1 MNSDQAHKLVDYSDT
16 SSEDEK
22 QRMTADSSLFKNACS
37 STTWSSPFI
46 TRQSRKL
53 HSVRKATTKMRWFRD
68 GTTQPATPQPSR
80 IFPNLVRDHIKIGI
94 PGSNRTEGHRPRN
107 SRTLFPAT
115 EFRSL
120 LTCTEPHANSHHQ
133 TPITHP
139 PSETHTSEDINSNR
153 SLYTPQPPQTNAN
166 KSPFT
171 SVQKPN
177 HAPNAPIKATIES
190 KWKQAAFAMR
200 LEESECEK
208 DHESAVNVT
217 HTWGF
222 TTPCKSTKK
231 PWKLS
236 SSTQTAPQT
245 PSKAKNKTQKV
256 CEGTKNVETLKSD
269 FCEFHIEKPQIAS
282 PFISKEKNKYT
293 PIGISSN
300 RKKACRQRY
309 REIALLERQKRRE
322 EFDASQ
328 PFWTSLNSPHVSC
341 ASSLWRKDDSVSKEC
356 ENPQRRPPDSTHRQK
371 EAQTLHEYDWSFW
384 KHLGNTAYS
393 SGNYEDAIR
402 YYRQSL
408 EALESSLALEHS
420 MHQNRSLMKKE
431 KGSLHANLSASL
443 MMTSSLTEARHEILY
458 AIAVDPLHLRSYL
471 RLARIQIMLGYC
483 EEAKKTVSNM
493 KALFWIGRIQQ
504 DAGGSMI
511 IENETSI
518 GSETK
523 HQEAINEIETSITK
537 YQEACDKARQ
547 SQALGSY
554 VEALCFWDQCLHIA
568 PQDRQSLI
576 EKTTVLLHLRRFEDV
591 FRVCEER
598 LQQSKVCA
606 SLNDLLNTLRE
617 SEFLCNAIKILG
629 RDQSILWAKA
639 LCYTNR
645 SEDAFRVLDTI
656 EMLAPCCTKVL
667 ELKRAW
673 VQLEK
678 LNEQGNVAFRRQAY
692 ESAIHI
698 YTDAIRTG
706 DSFHHEKLA
715 SVYSNR
721 AAAAMSLK
729 QYAIGVSDCT
739 EALKLHPKHLRALL
753 RRARCYVYLEKYQL
767 AISDFDSILA
777 KWSWQDVA
785 SIGTKSDLNNERLDV
800 KNKLY
805 QWERE
810 NKNQSANKSTRN
822 SNRSN
827 KNHFNGNW
835 RKNKNT
841 RRFSH
846 ANQSRGRKTSDQW
859 SFPQENGWI
868 GVRRSHYE
876 ILGVSRTASVADIRK
891 TYMKLALQ
899 FHPGRKFETSLT
911 VVTDVFCR

>member
-107 SRTLFPAT
+107 SRTLFPVT
-115 EFRSL
+115 DF
-120 LTCTEPHANSHHQ
+120 
-133 TPITHP
+133 
-139 PSETHTSEDINSNR
+139 R

-222 TTPCKSTKK
+222 TTPS
-231 PWKLS
+231 
-236 SSTQTAPQT
+236 
-245 PSKAKNKTQKV
+245 
-256 CEGTKNVETLKSD
+256 
-269 FCEFHIEKPQIAS
+269 
-282 PFISKEKNKYT
+282 
-293 PIGISSN
+293 
-300 RKKACRQRY
+300 
-309 REIALLERQKRRE
+309 LLERQKRRE

-420 MHQNRSLMKKE
+420 MPQNRSLMKKE

-846 ANQSRGRKTSDQW
+846 SNQSRGRKTSDQW

-899 FHPGRKFETSLT
+899 FHPDKSSDASHTEEFKEMTAAYNILSDRNARQLYDNDLATTSY
-911 VVTDVFCR
+911 